1 MSEGVGT
8 ARGPLDGVRV
18 VEIGVWVAG
27 PAAGGIMAD
36 WGADVIKIEP
46 DSGDPQRNVF
56 ASLGV
61 RSDIPVPPFELD
73 NRGKRSVVIDLRDS
87 ADVERLHEL
96 LDTADVLISNM
107 RLAALERLGLGHAA
121 VCRRHPRLVY
131 GVVTGYG
138 TEGPDRDRAGY
149 DIGAY
154 WARSGAAHTMVPP
167 GQLPP
172 SLMSGGGDHQT
183 GMALAA
189 GVMAKLVERGRTG
202 AGGFVTTSLLRNG
215 MYTNGWDTAVH
226 LRFRKRTPTASRTAN
241 PSPLVNSYMA
251 GDDVGFWLICLEAT
265 RHWPNLVEAIERPE
279 LLDDQRFVSAKSR
292 LDNCI
297 DLIAELDATFA
308 TRPAAHWKDRF
319 DEFDVW
325 WSPIQSIAQVLE
337 DPQAQAGIVD
347 MTARDGERAF
357 RSVATPVDF
366 DGYELRPGPVPHL
379 GEHTADV
386 LDNL

>member
-18 VEIGVWVAG
+18 VELGVWVAG

-73 NRGKRSVVIDLRDS
+73 NRGKRSVVMDLRDT

-107 RLAALERLGLGHAA
+107 RLAALERLGLGHEA

-138 TEGPDRDRAGY
+138 TDGPDRDRAGY

-189 GVMAKLVERGRTG
+189 GVMA
-202 AGGFVTTSLLRNG
+202 
-215 MYTNGWDTAVH
+215 
-226 LRFRKRTPTASRTAN
+226 
-241 PSPLVNSYMA
+241 
-251 GDDVGFWLICLEAT
+251 
-265 RHWPNLVEAIERPE
+265 
-279 LLDDQRFVSAKSR
+279 
-292 LDNCI
+292 
-297 DLIAELDATFA
+297 
-308 TRPAAHWKDRF
+308 
-319 DEFDVW
+319 
-325 WSPIQSIAQVLE
+325 
-337 DPQAQAGIVD
+337 
-347 MTARDGERAF
+347 
-357 RSVATPVDF
+357 
-366 DGYELRPGPVPHL
+366 
-379 GEHTADV
+379 
-386 LDNL
+386 